1 MSSDTST
8 GTAPTEAGEAGGH
21 EGIDTI
27 LGKTID
33 ACKVI
38 RKLGQ
43 GGMGVV
49 YLAEHET
56 LNQEFVLKI
65 LNPAL
70 TGAEDTV
77 ERFFREAQA
86 CAQLNHPGIVAI
98 QNVGQEGDYYFIR
111 MEFVEGVTLEDVV
124 KTETQV
130 EWKRATQFIV
140 DVAEALSHAHQKG
153 MIHRDIK
160 PENIMLTPEGQIK
173 VMDFGLA
180 KHVHSS
186 TKVSV
191 TGQIVGTPFFMSP
204 EQAGGKPTDA
214 RSDIYSLGVTLYYM
228 ATGVKPFNGKNL
240 QEIFLKH
247 FFYAPESPKI
257 YNDALP
263 ESLCE
268 IIKRCLKKK
277 KKERYQSAKALAR
290 DLLAVLG
297 DPEADLA
304 DLSAAAASGAGKA
317 PAQDDD
323 AGDKTIATR
332 PQQSDDDGGATV
344 QVGAT
349 ANDDDDGGGATVK
362 VASGEEEKTVAVGGA
377 RRPRGEVKSVSFSSA
392 SMVFNE
398 DEDSTL
404 QIDQEEEEDAHAG
417 LDLPTSVINA
427 AMGGDPAFEVPGA
440 PEAAPE
446 DLAEASKARKKK
458 MIVAAL
464 VLLIPS
470 VFFLGMHF
478 SAKGK
483 IASINDAYNAART
496 AADSAAQVEKVHY
509 ETLYEVASDYEEF
522 RDGYIL
528 APTLTERAAQMA
540 DTARN
545 LADRYKKKYDKKAND
560 ETDRLA
566 RLEQAQTEKLER
578 DKLVAQV
585 KSGLALLSKA
595 RQSEESNDVHWTK
608 YTKQAFGFLAQYAEA
623 KSKHPAL
630 ADYLDQVQIPV
641 MITSDPGGAQIFLND
656 NRAAE
661 TMLTPPNG
669 SGVAWLSPYD
679 EFSVRVVKK
688 GFEEFR
694 SKPRLADEYHTF
706 DATLPRKQ
714 LRPALSFGNL
724 NVEFGADKNKLMPIM
739 PIHPPRVVGD
749 GSLFFV
755 DQAGLLRSYT
765 LEQPAKL
772 MWLNCPG
779 GAGCKGRTPSGEP
792 IKEVHR
798 VGFYG
803 DPTPTMEM
811 ADAVILVS
819 SLGGYVSAH
828 DRSEGHR
835 IWRAYVGSPVTS
847 PARYLPNQQIVAV
860 GTGDGRVVFISEA
873 GIVKKWSFQTD
884 NAIVSAPYLIGTLC
898 IVGSTDNR
906 LYVLDWKKEKRLSR
920 LQFDSDLVLGPIPV
934 GRRLLVGTAAG
945 QIHLIEVSKQGKA
958 RTRRVFGEPTGL
970 SVAGLALGEVGGKRV
985 LFFSVGRNLHAVDL
999 KTGESMWRTG
1009 SGKAKPFY
1017 SPAGDV
1023 TKPILHPDGK
1033 IVYIGGGKSG
1043 FLFAIDT
1050 TTGKEIWRFPTP
1062 RDSKGSRS
1070 PIHMAP
1076 ILIEDELYVIS
1087 RNKLYVLDPE

>member
-8 GTAPTEAGEAGGH
+8 GSTQTEAGGDTH

-27 LGKTID
+27 IGKTID
-33 ACKVI
+33 GCKVI

-49 YLAEHET
+49 YLADHET
-56 LNQEFVLKI
+56 LGQEFVLKI

-124 KTETQV
+124 KQETQV
-130 EWKRATQFIV
+130 EWARATQFIV

-228 ATGVKPFNGKNL
+228 CTGVKPFNGKNL

-263 ESLCE
+263 ESLCG

-290 DLLAVLG
+290 DLLGVLG
-297 DPEADLA
+297 DPEADLS
-304 DLSAAAASGAGKA
+304 DLTSAGSGGGNA
-317 PAQDDD
+317 PPPPADDD
-323 AGDKTIATR
+323 GLEKTIATG
-332 PQQSDDDGGATV
+332 PVAADDGGVTV
-344 QVGAT
+344 QVGASEG
-349 ANDDDDGGGATVK
+349 DDGGGATVK
-362 VASGEEEKTVAVGGA
+362 VAAGDEEKTIAVGTSRD

-404 QIDQEEEEDAHAG
+404 QIDQEEEDAHAG

-427 AMGGDPAFEVPGA
+427 AMGGDPAFSVPDR
-440 PEAAPE
+440 PEAEPE
-446 DLAEASKARKKK
+446 DLAEAAKARKKK
-458 MIVAAL
+458 LIVAGL

-470 VFFLGMHF
+470 IFFLGMHF

-483 IASINDAYNAART
+483 ISTINDAYNTART
-496 AADSAAQVEKVHY
+496 AAETAAQVEKVHF
-509 ETLYEVASDYEEF
+509 EQLYEVASDYEEF

-540 DTARN
+540 DTARS
-545 LADRYKKKYDKKAND
+545 LADRYKKKYDKRAND
-560 ETDRLA
+560 ESDRRKA
-566 RLEQAQTEKLER
+566 IEQAKIRKAER
-578 DKLVAQV
+578 DQLVTKV
-585 KSGLALLSKA
+585 EEGLAALAKA
-595 RQSEESNDVHWTK
+595 RKTDDPNDVHWTK
-608 YTKQAFGFLAQYAEA
+608 YTKQVFAFLAQYAEA
-623 KSKHPAL
+623 KSQHQEIRDL
-630 ADYLDQVQIPV
+630 LEQVQLPIMV
-641 MITSDPGGAQIFLND
+641 SSDPGSAEIYLND

-661 TMLTPPNG
+661 SEKTAPAGT
-669 SGVAWLSPYD
+669 GVAWVNPYD
-679 EFSVRVVKK
+679 EFSVRVVKR
-688 GFEEFR
+688 GFDEYR
-694 SKPRLADEYHTF
+694 SRPALADEYHSF

-714 LRPALSFGNL
+714 LRPAMAFGSIS
-724 NVEFGADKNKLMPIM
+724 VEFGADKNKLIPVM
-739 PIHPPRVVGD
+739 PIHAPRVMGD
-749 GSLFFV
+749 GALYFV
-755 DQAGLLRSYT
+755 DQAGLLRSYS
-765 LEQPAKL
+765 LDQRGKL
-772 MWLNCPG
+772 VWLNCPG
-779 GAGCKGRTPSGEP
+779 GADCKGRSPGGGVIE
-792 IKEVHR
+792 EVHQ

-803 DPTPTMEM
+803 DPSPVIEV

-828 DRSEGHR
+828 DRAEGHR

-847 PARYLPNQQIVAV
+847 PARYLPNQQIVAA
-860 GTGDGRVVFISEA
+860 GTADGRVVFITEA
-873 GIVKKWSFQTD
+873 GIVRKWSFQTD
-884 NAIVSAPYLIGTLC
+884 NAIVSAPYLVGTLC

-906 LYVLDWKKEKRLSR
+906 LYVLDWKKEKLLSR
-920 LQFDSDLVLGPIPV
+920 LQFDSDVVLGPIAV
-934 GRRLLVGTAAG
+934 GRRLLVGTASG
-945 QIHLIEVSKQGKA
+945 QVHLIELNKQNKA
-958 RTRRVFGEPTGL
+958 RSRQVYGDVSGRSVTGL
-970 SVAGLALGEVGGKRV
+970 TVGEIGEKRV
-985 LFFSVGRNLHAVDL
+985 LFYSVGRNLHAIDL
-999 KTGESMWRTG
+999 KTNKSIWVTG
-1009 SGKAKPFY
+1009 SGKAKPFF
-1017 SPAGDV
+1017 SPAGNV
-1023 TKPILHPDGK
+1023 TRPVLHPDGHL
-1033 IVYIGGGKSG
+1033 VYVGGGKSG
-1043 FLFAIDT
+1043 VLFAIDT
-1050 TTGKEIWRFPTP
+1050 KTGKEVWNFPTP
-1062 RDSKGSRS
+1062 RNAKGSRS
-1070 PIHMAP
+1070 PIRLAP
-1076 ILIEDELYVIS
+1076 MLIEDELYVIS
-1087 RNKLYVLDPE
+1087 RDKLYVLSPE